1 MTDTYPRLSKAD
13 RDALE
18 SARETMDRKMARLRD
33 VVPCVV
39 DLSIREGT
47 LPAPYGHTLED
58 KRELLR
64 LAREFGFTDIAIA
77 AYFDYEN
84 VDEVFAREL
93 KESGD
98 SMDGF
103 FCNLSL
109 VQTEADRPLE
119 PSYAMERIKQAG
131 IPNLLALVEIWPS
144 TLKRRG
150 RTYDDLF
157 RDIEV
162 NIAYLRDV
170 ILPPTDKRRGRI
182 YFRFLDIFDA
192 WDEDPELVVRVLK
205 LLETLPIQA
214 VIYEDVRGTHFP
226 FQTAELVKLIRRF
239 TPPPRLILVHPHSGN
254 GLEDA
259 STVEAV
265 LAGADGVWAGLTPHA
280 AQGAHGSSAMLLSNL
295 ARAGNP
301 YVAELFRLE
310 RLMDIC
316 DAMSRIHMGEPI
328 HKDHPVIGERAYHY
342 IDPAFIQTDR
352 PCDLAPETIGQAVG
366 WRVTPAWSSPYA
378 LGKRLTQLGH
388 PSEIA
393 DNDELIR
400 TMRMIMSEANIAGK
414 RIEFDLPEEMA
425 KLIEAARARMA
436 AGQETAAE

>member
-1 MTDTYPRLSKAD
+1 MTNTYPRLSKAD

-18 SARETMDRKMARLRD
+18 TARETMDRKMARLRD

-39 DLSIREGT
+39 DLSCREGS

-64 LAREFGFTDIAIA
+64 LARAFGFTDIAIA
-77 AYFDYEN
+77 AYFDFEN

-103 FCNLSL
+103 FCNLSM

-131 IPNLLALVEIWPS
+131 IPNVLALAEIRPL
-144 TLKRRG
+144 TLQRRG
-150 RTYDDLF
+150 RAYDDLF
-157 RDIEV
+157 RDFEV
-162 NIAYLRDV
+162 NIAYLRDTL
-170 ILPPTDKRRGRI
+170 LPPASERRGRI
-182 YFRFLDIFDA
+182 YLRFLDIFDA
-192 WDEDPELVVRVLK
+192 WDEDPELVVKLLK
-205 LLETLPIQA
+205 LLETLPIHA

-259 STVEAV
+259 TTIEAV
-265 LAGADGVWAGLTPHA
+265 IAGADGVWAGLTPHA

-301 YVAELFRLE
+301 HVAELFQLE
-310 RLMDIC
+310 RLMQIC

-342 IDPAFIQTDR
+342 LDPAFIQADL
-352 PCDLAPETIGQAVG
+352 PCDLAPEMIGQKAG
-366 WRVTPAWSSPYA
+366 WRVTPAWSSPHA
-378 LGKRLTQLGH
+378 MSQRLIQLGYA
-388 PSEIA
+388 PEIA
-393 DNDELIR
+393 ENDELIR
-400 TMRMIMSEANIAGK
+400 TMRIIMSQANIAGK
-414 RIEFDLPEEMA
+414 RIEFDSPEEMT
-425 KLIEAARARMA
+425 KLVEAAQARL
-436 AGQETAAE
+436 AAEQESAAE